1 VLSSK
6 VISFLAGKNSS
17 RMIAPSNFI
26 RLGGDFDFP
35 LIEEIHQGR
44 KKGTFLEGMW
54 SRSIFQDFQFESV
67 EVRDQ

>member
-44 KKGTFLEGMW
+44 KKGTFLEGNVVK
-54 SRSIFQDFQFESV
+54 IYIPGFP
-67 EVRDQ
+67 VRIC